1 MPCVV
6 AGQVDVTQR
15 HVDDFSL
22 LGLRVLCVAVRELA
36 PEELLDTSRRL
47 REASLALG
55 ERPQRLREAYDA
67 IESRLTLLGAS
78 AVEDRLQEGRGG
90 GHGVSARSGAS
101 PSGCSLGDKTE
112 TAVNVGY
119 SCGLFA
125 PSTTLLSL
133 ARSPANTTKHHS
145 RHRSSCSSSGRSSG
159 GERRDRG
166 GGRRGGLRA
175 GGEGRAITR
184 DNLHGSSH

>member
-1 MPCVV
+1 RAFVITKGADLAVMPCVV

-78 AVEDRLQEGRGG
+78 AVEDRRGVVEAMASLREAGRLPL
-90 GHGVSARSGAS
+90 GAHW
-101 PSGCSLGDKTE
+101 GT
-112 TAVNVGY
+112 
-119 SCGLFA
+119 
-125 PSTTLLSL
+125 
-133 ARSPANTTKHHS
+133 
-145 RHRSSCSSSGRSSG
+145 
-159 GERRDRG
+159 RRR
-166 GGRRGGLRA
+166 LP
-175 GGEGRAITR
+175 
-184 DNLHGSSH
+184 